1 MTTIND
7 IINNYNSRDAQAILS
22 DIIKANTDDTGWDR
36 IVEACRSSD
45 IVNTEHP
52 HSKRMAKFAPSQVL
66 RNMTTR
72 GMGIWVH
79 LIATEDDNIRA
90 WEHVA
95 IAFAGEH
102 PADVALPAWPWNL
115 EQDGLFATDISELIE
130 LFLEDESAEEVYARE
145 AVDEA
150 YRDILENIEYDSNT
164 IDIANMA
171 TAKATGGAI
180 SDIRTVVSE
189 VATLRRDLEAAKAAA
204 AQAKPQAQPI
214 VSDGTIPAGY
224 PVTKNAQD
232 VFGMRN
238 KLLDF
243 DVTTWQWESANPFV
257 PTIDNNYQ
265 FDVEAL
271 SVLLFGL
278 ENNLRSWVAGPTG
291 SGKSTLV
298 AQACAVMGKMCR
310 RINLSK
316 ESSTYQL
323 IGKVDAKE
331 GGTYFK
337 DGIIPQTMQQP
348 AVLLLDEADAAM
360 GDINMALQPVLE
372 GNALTI
378 GEDGARVVHP
388 HDEFRI
394 VATANTYGS
403 GDPTGLYSSG
413 VKMQSR
419 ASMNRY
425 NLFINVDYMDPAEE
439 MKLVRKIVPNMS
451 KAVDKMLAQFLRDY
465 RKSYKSDAVTTPL
478 SPRNTITMG
487 RMATFYEGLL
497 NDPKEAVERAITT
510 NVILS
515 ADEADS
521 VAIKGIADKAIA

>member
-22 DIIKANTDDTGWDR
+22 DIIKANTDDTGWDC
-36 IVEACRSSD
+36 IIEACKNSD
-45 IVNTEHP
+45 LVNTEHP

-72 GMGIWVH
+72 GMGVWVH
-79 LIATEDDNIRA
+79 LIADKDDVDTDV

-95 IAFAGEH
+95 VAFSGKHDAEAR
-102 PADVALPAWPWNL
+102 PSWPWAISP
-115 EQDGLFATDISELIE
+115 DAGLFDTDISELIE
-130 LFLEDESAEEVYARE
+130 LEDEEVDNEVASE
-145 AVDEA
+145 SSVETPDAITFDA
-150 YRDILENIEYDSNT
+150 NT

-180 SDIRTVVSE
+180 TDIRTVVSE
-189 VATLRRDLEAAKAAA
+189 VAVLRRDLAAAKAAA

-232 VFGMRN
+232 VFGMRD

-243 DVTTWQWESANPFV
+243 DVTTWVWESANPFV
-257 PTIDNNYQ
+257 PTIDTNYQ

-425 NLFINVDYMDPAEE
+425 NLFINVDYMDPKDE

-465 RKSYKSDAVTTPL
+465 RKAYKSDAVTTPL

-497 NDPKEAVERAITT
+497 NDPKDAVERAITT

>member
-7 IINNYNSRDAQAILS
+7 IINNYNSRDAQSILS
-22 DIIKANTDDTGWDR
+22 DIIKANTDDAGWDR
-36 IVEACRSSD
+36 IIEVCRNSD

-72 GMGIWVH
+72 GMGVWVY
-79 LIATEDDNIRA
+79 LIATEHSEQIRA

-95 IAFAGEH
+95 IAFGYEH
-102 PADVALPAWPWNL
+102 PEDTALPAWPFDVKQEIDQMLN
-115 EQDGLFATDISELIE
+115 TDISEMIYMDD
-130 LFLEDESAEEVYARE
+130 EDESADD

-150 YRDILENIEYDSNT
+150 YRELLENIEYDSNT

-180 SDIRTVVSE
+180 SDIRTVVAE
-189 VATLRRDLEAAKAAA
+189 VAGLRRDLAAAKAAA